1 MANVIECRGV
11 YKNYMSGKM
20 EVPVL
25 KNVNFLM
32 AEGEYT
38 AIMGPSGSGKSTLM
52 NIIGCLDVPTEGKV
66 LIAGQDIAG
75 LSDNEMS
82 DLRLYKIG
90 FVFQTFQLLSRQSA
104 LSNVELPLSYAH
116 VPRKK
121 RREMAMEALKKVG
134 LEDRVNFMPS
144 QLSGGQKQRVAIA
157 RAIVN
162 NPRILLADEPTGA
175 LDSASGKQ
183 VMEIFRQLNREGV
196 SILMITHDREIASH
210 ADRIVEIRD
219 GVLSEDFGAEN
230 RGGVLSEDLG
240 AENRGGVL
248 SEDLGAEKRGGVLS
262 EDLGAEKRGGVLS
275 EDLGAENRDGVLSE
289 NRVVEERDYDEP
301 GGGDAV

>member
-25 KNVNFLM
+25 RNVNFLM

-219 GVLSEDFGAEN
+219 GVLSED
-230 RGGVLSEDLG
+230 LG
-240 AENRGGVL
+240 AEN
-248 SEDLGAEKRGGVLS
+248 RGGVLS

-289 NRVVEERDYDEP
+289 NRVVEERDYDEA

>member
-25 KNVNFLM
+25 RNVNFLM

-248 SEDLGAEKRGGVLS
+248 SEDLGAE
-262 EDLGAEKRGGVLS
+262 
-275 EDLGAENRDGVLSE
+275 NRDGVLSE
-289 NRVVEERDYDEP
+289 NRVVEERDYDEA

>member
-1 MANVIECRGV
+1 MHAARDRHTGRIKDIFMANVIECRGV
-11 YKNYMSGKM
+11 YKNYLSGKM

-25 KNVNFLM
+25 KDINFRM
-32 AEGEYT
+32 ADGEYT

-52 NIIGCLDVPTEGKV
+52 NLIGCLDVPTKGKV

-75 LSDNEMS
+75 LSDDEMS
-82 DLRLYKIG
+82 NLRLYKIG

-134 LEDRVNFMPS
+134 LEERVNFMPS

-219 GVLSEDFGAEN
+219 GVLSED
-230 RGGVLSEDLG
+230 LG
-240 AENRGGVL
+240 AETR
-248 SEDLGAEKRGGVLS
+248 D
-262 EDLGAEKRGGVLS
+262 GVLS
-275 EDLGAENRDGVLSE
+275 EDLGAENRDGMLSE
-289 NRVVEERDYDEP
+289 DCGEDDRDYDEP
-301 GGGDAV
+301 DGGDAV

>member
-25 KNVNFLM
+25 RNVNFLM

-162 NPRILLADEPTGA
+162 NPKILLADEPTGA

-219 GVLSEDFGAEN
+219 GVLSED
-230 RGGVLSEDLG
+230 LG
-240 AENRGGVL
+240 AEN
-248 SEDLGAEKRGGVLS
+248 RGGVLS

>member
-1 MANVIECRGV
+1 MEQPQGRTKDIFMANVIECRGV
-11 YKNYMSGKM
+11 YKSYMSGKM

-25 KNVNFLM
+25 RDVNFLM

-52 NIIGCLDVPTEGKV
+52 NIIGCLDVPTKGKV

-75 LSDNEMS
+75 LSDDEMS
-82 DLRLYKIG
+82 DLRLYRIG

-116 VPRKK
+116 IPRKQ

-134 LEDRVNFMPS
+134 LEERVNFMPS

-162 NPRILLADEPTGA
+162 NPKILLADEPTGA

-219 GVLSEDFGAEN
+219 GVLSEDSRVEIRDAVLSGSRNAESSDGA
-230 RGGVLSEDLG
+230 LSEDCS
-240 AENRGGVL
+240 ADDRSFE
-248 SEDLGAEKRGGVLS
+248 
-262 EDLGAEKRGGVLS
+262 
-275 EDLGAENRDGVLSE
+275 
-289 NRVVEERDYDEP
+289 EP
-301 GGGDAV
+301 GGGDAE

>member
-219 GVLSEDFGAEN
+219 GVLSED
-230 RGGVLSEDLG
+230 LG
-240 AENRGGVL
+240 AEN
-248 SEDLGAEKRGGVLS
+248 RGGVLS

>member
-11 YKNYMSGKM
+11 YKNYLSGKM

-25 KNVNFLM
+25 QNVNFRM

-52 NIIGCLDVPTEGKV
+52 NIIGCLDVPTRGEV

-162 NPRILLADEPTGA
+162 NPKILLADEPTGA

-210 ADRIVEIRD
+210 SDRIVEIRD
-219 GVLSEDFGAEN
+219 GVLREERSTEILDEALREERSLETFDEVQ
-230 RGGVLSEDLG
+230 REERSTETL
-240 AENRGGVL
+240 
-248 SEDLGAEKRGGVLS
+248 
-262 EDLGAEKRGGVLS
+262 
-275 EDLGAENRDGVLSE
+275 DGVPGEEHHAVTHDAVPSE
-289 NRVVEERDYDEP
+289 EDVEYENCDDA

>member
-1 MANVIECRGV
+1 MAEAVGGEPQGGADRVVSRYRDSCGSRTKDMYMANVIECRGV
-11 YKNYMSGKM
+11 YKNYLSGKM

-25 KNVNFLM
+25 RDVNFQM

-52 NIIGCLDVPTEGKV
+52 NIIGCLDVPTKGKV

-90 FVFQTFQLLSRQSA
+90 FVFQTFQLLARQSA

-116 VPRKK
+116 IPRKK

-162 NPRILLADEPTGA
+162 NPKILLADEPTGA

-196 SILMITHDREIASH
+196 SILMITHDREIAAH

-219 GVLSEDFGAEN
+219 GVLREEGIAEN
-230 RGGVLSEDLG
+230 LAEPTVEKEDAETHNAELSEKYADG
-240 AENRGGVL
+240 EIF
-248 SEDLGAEKRGGVLS
+248 EDA
-262 EDLGAEKRGGVLS
+262 
-275 EDLGAENRDGVLSE
+275 
-289 NRVVEERDYDEP
+289 
-301 GGGDAV
+301 GGGDAI

>member
-25 KNVNFLM
+25 RNVNFLM

-162 NPRILLADEPTGA
+162 NPKILLADEPTGA

-248 SEDLGAEKRGGVLS
+248 SEDLGAEN
-262 EDLGAEKRGGVLS
+262 RGGVLS
-275 EDLGAENRDGVLSE
+275 EDLGAENRDGGLSE
-289 NRVVEERDYDEP
+289 NRVVEERDYDEADV
-301 GGGDAV
+301 GDAV

>member
-219 GVLSEDFGAEN
+219 GVLREDNGAEN
-230 RGGVLSEDLG
+230 
-240 AENRGGVL
+240 
-248 SEDLGAEKRGGVLS
+248 RGGVLS

>member
-25 KNVNFLM
+25 RNVNFLM

-162 NPRILLADEPTGA
+162 NPKILLADEPTGA

-219 GVLSEDFGAEN
+219 
-230 RGGVLSEDLG
+230 GVLSEDLG

>member
-1 MANVIECRGV
+1 MAKGVFMANVIECRGV
-11 YKNYMSGKM
+11 YKNYLSGKM

-25 KNVNFLM
+25 RDVNFSM

-52 NIIGCLDVPTEGKV
+52 NIIGCLDVPTKGKV

-75 LSDNEMS
+75 LNDNEMS

-116 VPRKK
+116 IPRKK
-121 RREMAMEALKKVG
+121 RREMAMEALRKVG
-134 LEDRVNFMPS
+134 LADRVNFMPS

-162 NPRILLADEPTGA
+162 NPKILLADEPTGA

-196 SILMITHDREIASH
+196 SILMITHDREIALH

-219 GVLSEDFGAEN
+219 GVLREERGAET
-230 RGGVLSEDLG
+230 GDEVLRE
-240 AENRGGVL
+240 EQRV
-248 SEDLGAEKRGGVLS
+248 ET
-262 EDLGAEKRGGVLS
+262 
-275 EDLGAENRDGVLSE
+275 RDGV
-289 NRVVEERDYDEP
+289 P
-301 GGGDAV
+301 GEDRSGGDAV

>member
-1 MANVIECRGV
+1 MSAREQAYGQDENCMPQGSRHTGRIKDIFMANVIECRGV
-11 YKNYMSGKM
+11 YKNYLSGKM

-25 KNVNFLM
+25 KDINFRM
-32 AEGEYT
+32 ADGEYT

-52 NIIGCLDVPTEGKV
+52 NLIGCLDVPTKGKV

-75 LSDNEMS
+75 LSDDEMS

-134 LEDRVNFMPS
+134 LEERVNFMPS

-219 GVLSEDFGAEN
+219 GVLSED
-230 RGGVLSEDLG
+230 LG
-240 AENRGGVL
+240 AENR
-248 SEDLGAEKRGGVLS
+248 D
-262 EDLGAEKRGGVLS
+262 GVLS

-289 NRVVEERDYDEP
+289 DRGEDDRGYDEAD
-301 GGGDAV
+301 GGDAV

>member
-11 YKNYMSGKM
+11 YKNYLSGKM

-25 KNVNFLM
+25 RDVNFRM

-38 AIMGPSGSGKSTLM
+38 AVMGPSGSGKSTLM
-52 NIIGCLDVPTEGKV
+52 NIIGCLDVPTKGKV

-121 RREMAMEALKKVG
+121 RREMAIEALKKVG

-162 NPRILLADEPTGA
+162 NPKILLADEPTGA

-219 GVLSEDFGAEN
+219 GVLREDQGTEAFDAALREERSTETFDEALREDQSTENLDEVPDEEYNVAAHGAA
-230 RGGVLSEDLG
+230 LSEEDIED
-240 AENRGGVL
+240 ENC
-248 SEDLGAEKRGGVLS
+248 EDA
-262 EDLGAEKRGGVLS
+262 
-275 EDLGAENRDGVLSE
+275 
-289 NRVVEERDYDEP
+289 

>member
-162 NPRILLADEPTGA
+162 NPKILLADEPTGA

-248 SEDLGAEKRGGVLS
+248 SEDLGAE
-262 EDLGAEKRGGVLS
+262 
-275 EDLGAENRDGVLSE
+275 NRDGVLSE

>member
-11 YKNYMSGKM
+11 YKNYLSGKM

-25 KNVNFLM
+25 KNVNFRM

-38 AIMGPSGSGKSTLM
+38 AVMGPSGSGKSTLM
-52 NIIGCLDVPTEGKV
+52 NIIGCLDVPTKGKV

-75 LSDNEMS
+75 LNDNEMS

-121 RREMAMEALKKVG
+121 RREMAIEALKKVG

-162 NPRILLADEPTGA
+162 NPKILLADEPTGA

-219 GVLSEDFGAEN
+219 GVLREDQGTETFDAALREERSTETFDEALREDQSTENLEWVPDEEYNAAAHGAA
-230 RGGVLSEDLG
+230 LSEEDIED
-240 AENRGGVL
+240 ENC
-248 SEDLGAEKRGGVLS
+248 EDA
-262 EDLGAEKRGGVLS
+262 
-275 EDLGAENRDGVLSE
+275 
-289 NRVVEERDYDEP
+289 

>member
-162 NPRILLADEPTGA
+162 NPKILLADEPTGA

-219 GVLSEDFGAEN
+219 
-230 RGGVLSEDLG
+230 GVLSEDLG

>member
-1 MANVIECRGV
+1 MPQGSRHAGRIKDIFMANVIECRGV
-11 YKNYMSGKM
+11 YKNYLSGRM

-25 KNVNFLM
+25 KDINFRM
-32 AEGEYT
+32 ADGEYT

-52 NIIGCLDVPTEGKV
+52 NLIGCLDVPTKGKV

-75 LSDNEMS
+75 LSDDEMS
-82 DLRLYKIG
+82 NLRLYKIG

-219 GVLSEDFGAEN
+219 GVLSED
-230 RGGVLSEDLG
+230 LG
-240 AENRGGVL
+240 AENR
-248 SEDLGAEKRGGVLS
+248 D
-262 EDLGAEKRGGVLS
+262 GVLS

-289 NRVVEERDYDEP
+289 DCGEDERDYDEP
-301 GGGDAV
+301 DGGDAV

>member
-25 KNVNFLM
+25 RNVNFLM

-219 GVLSEDFGAEN
+219 GVLREDNGAEN
-230 RGGVLSEDLG
+230 
-240 AENRGGVL
+240 
-248 SEDLGAEKRGGVLS
+248 RGGVLS

>member
-25 KNVNFLM
+25 RNVNFLM

-162 NPRILLADEPTGA
+162 NPKILLADEPTGA

-240 AENRGGVL
+240 AENRGGVR
-248 SEDLGAEKRGGVLS
+248 SAERRPRCRKTRRGAERRPRRRKPRRGT
-262 EDLGAEKRGGVLS
+262 E
-275 EDLGAENRDGVLSE
+275 
-289 NRVVEERDYDEP
+289 
-301 GGGDAV
+301 

>member
-32 AEGEYT
+32 AESEYT

-219 GVLSEDFGAEN
+219 GVLSED
-230 RGGVLSEDLG
+230 LG
-240 AENRGGVL
+240 AEN
-248 SEDLGAEKRGGVLS
+248 RGGVLS

>member
-219 GVLSEDFGAEN
+219 GVLSED
-230 RGGVLSEDLG
+230 LG

>member
-32 AEGEYT
+32 ADGEYT

-104 LSNVELPLSYAH
+104 LSNVGLPLSYAH

-162 NPRILLADEPTGA
+162 NPKILLADEPTGA

-219 GVLSEDFGAEN
+219 GVLSED
-230 RGGVLSEDLG
+230 LG
-240 AENRGGVL
+240 AEN
-248 SEDLGAEKRGGVLS
+248 RGGVLS

>member
-11 YKNYMSGKM
+11 YKNYLSGKM

-25 KNVNFLM
+25 RDVNFRM

-38 AIMGPSGSGKSTLM
+38 AVMGPSGSGKSTLM
-52 NIIGCLDVPTEGKV
+52 NIIGCLDVPTKGKV

-121 RREMAMEALKKVG
+121 RREMAIEALKKVG

-162 NPRILLADEPTGA
+162 NPKILLADEPTGA

-219 GVLSEDFGAEN
+219 GVLREDRGTETFDAALREEGSTETFDEALREDQSTENLEWVPDEEYNAAAHGAA
-230 RGGVLSEDLG
+230 LSEEDIED
-240 AENRGGVL
+240 ENC
-248 SEDLGAEKRGGVLS
+248 EDA
-262 EDLGAEKRGGVLS
+262 
-275 EDLGAENRDGVLSE
+275 
-289 NRVVEERDYDEP
+289 

>member
-1 MANVIECRGV
+1 MWAELHAAKERHAGRIKDIFMANVIECRGV

-25 KNVNFLM
+25 RNVNFLM

-90 FVFQTFQLLSRQSA
+90 FVFQTFQLLARQSA

-116 VPRKK
+116 VPRRK
-121 RREMAMEALKKVG
+121 RREMAMEALEKVG
-134 LEDRVNFMPS
+134 LADRMNFMPS

-162 NPRILLADEPTGA
+162 KPKILLADEPTGA

-219 GVLSEDFGAEN
+219 GVLSED
-230 RGGVLSEDLG
+230 LG
-240 AENRGGVL
+240 AEN
-248 SEDLGAEKRGGVLS
+248 
-262 EDLGAEKRGGVLS
+262 RGGVLS

-289 NRVVEERDYDEP
+289 NRAADDRDYDEP

>member
-1 MANVIECRGV
+1 MAKDIFMANVIECRSV
-11 YKNYMSGKM
+11 YKNYLSGKM

-25 KNVNFLM
+25 KDVNFQM

-52 NIIGCLDVPTEGKV
+52 NIIGCLDVPTRGKV

-116 VPRKK
+116 IPRKK
-121 RREMAMEALKKVG
+121 RREMAIEALKKVG

-162 NPRILLADEPTGA
+162 NPKILLADEPTGA

-183 VMEIFRQLNREGV
+183 VMEIFRQLNSEGV
-196 SILMITHDREIASH
+196 SILMITHDREIASN

-219 GVLSEDFGAEN
+219 GVLREDQSAETFDDALREDQSTEN
-230 RGGVLSEDLG
+230 LDWVLGEEYNVSTYDAALSEEDVED
-240 AENRGGVL
+240 ENC
-248 SEDLGAEKRGGVLS
+248 EDA
-262 EDLGAEKRGGVLS
+262 
-275 EDLGAENRDGVLSE
+275 
-289 NRVVEERDYDEP
+289 

>member
-162 NPRILLADEPTGA
+162 NPKILLADEPTGA

-248 SEDLGAEKRGGVLS
+248 SEDLGAE
-262 EDLGAEKRGGVLS
+262 
-275 EDLGAENRDGVLSE
+275 NRDGVLSE
-289 NRVVEERDYDEP
+289 NRVVEERDYDEA

>member
-25 KNVNFLM
+25 RNVNFLM

-162 NPRILLADEPTGA
+162 NPKILLADEPTGA

-248 SEDLGAEKRGGVLS
+248 SEDLGAEN
-262 EDLGAEKRGGVLS
+262 RGGVLS

-289 NRVVEERDYDEP
+289 NRVVEERDYDEA

>member
-11 YKNYMSGKM
+11 YKNYLSGKM

-25 KNVNFLM
+25 RDVNFRM

-38 AIMGPSGSGKSTLM
+38 AVMGPSGSGKSTLM
-52 NIIGCLDVPTEGKV
+52 NIIGCLDVPTKGKV

-121 RREMAMEALKKVG
+121 RREMAIEALRKVG

-162 NPRILLADEPTGA
+162 NPKILLADEPTGA

-219 GVLSEDFGAEN
+219 GVLREDRGTETFDAALREERSTETFDEALREDQSTENLEWVPDEEYNAAAHGAA
-230 RGGVLSEDLG
+230 LSEEDIED
-240 AENRGGVL
+240 ENC
-248 SEDLGAEKRGGVLS
+248 EDA
-262 EDLGAEKRGGVLS
+262 
-275 EDLGAENRDGVLSE
+275 
-289 NRVVEERDYDEP
+289 

>member
-11 YKNYMSGKM
+11 YKNYLSGKM

-25 KNVNFLM
+25 KDVNFRM

-38 AIMGPSGSGKSTLM
+38 AVMGPSGSGKSTLM
-52 NIIGCLDVPTEGKV
+52 NIIGCLDVPTKGKV

-121 RREMAMEALKKVG
+121 RREMAIEALRKVG

-162 NPRILLADEPTGA
+162 NPKILLADEPTGA

-219 GVLSEDFGAEN
+219 GVLREDRGTETFDAALREERSTETFDEALREDQSTENLEWVPDEEYNAAAHGAA
-230 RGGVLSEDLG
+230 LSEEDIED
-240 AENRGGVL
+240 ENC
-248 SEDLGAEKRGGVLS
+248 EDA
-262 EDLGAEKRGGVLS
+262 
-275 EDLGAENRDGVLSE
+275 
-289 NRVVEERDYDEP
+289 

>member
-25 KNVNFLM
+25 RNVNFLM

-248 SEDLGAEKRGGVLS
+248 SEDLGAEN
-262 EDLGAEKRGGVLS
+262 RGGVLS

-289 NRVVEERDYDEP
+289 NRVVEERDYDEA